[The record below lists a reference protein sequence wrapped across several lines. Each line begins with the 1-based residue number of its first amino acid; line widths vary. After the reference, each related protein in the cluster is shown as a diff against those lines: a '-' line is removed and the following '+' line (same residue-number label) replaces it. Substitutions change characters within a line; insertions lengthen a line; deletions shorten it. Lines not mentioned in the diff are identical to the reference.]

1 MDIMKEAQQDQ
12 KIKDATKTIW
22 GNCYKIVID
31 MFNTIEKESNV
42 TEETNMSY
50 TES

>member
-1 MDIMKEAQQDQ
+1 MDIKKETQQYQ
-12 KIKDATKTIW
+12 KIKDVTKTIR
-22 GNCYKIVID
+22 GNCDKIVID

-42 TEETNMSY
+42 TEETNASR